1 MSLGTLTTTTT
12 DNTGIIYTNGTTIGD
27 GIYINSGYN
36 MENYNFNYE
45 TAEFLE
51 LDEKLQSLLS
61 TSYKE
66 IVDNYICFLV
76 YIDGKNVKPIDDILL
91 MINKKETFNLKI
103 ERIGYNIFINNVRF
117 IKIKNLI
124 ESSAKEYI
132 KVEFE
137 YDSMEYHNVL
147 KNILEK
153 RSDKLELL
161 KHKIDKK

>member
-1 MSLGTLTTTTT
+1 MFF
-12 DNTGIIYTNGTTIGD
+12 
-27 GIYINSGYN
+27 GIYR
-36 MENYNFNYE
+36 
-45 TAEFLE
+45 
-51 LDEKLQSLLS
+51 
-61 TSYKE
+61 
-66 IVDNYICFLV
+66 
-76 YIDGKNVKPIDDILL
+76 
-91 MINKKETFNLKI
+91 

>member
-76 YIDGKNVKPIDDILL
+76 YIE
-91 MINKKETFNLKI
+91 KELVT
-103 ERIGYNIFINNVRF
+103 IF
-117 IKIKNLI
+117 L
-124 ESSAKEYI
+124 
-132 KVEFE
+132 
-137 YDSMEYHNVL
+137 
-147 KNILEK
+147 
-153 RSDKLELL
+153 
-161 KHKIDKK
+161 